1 MGDVEGKTA
10 VITGGASGIGRA
22 LAERFAGEGAR
33 LVLADIEAAAL
44 DETVAQLAA
53 GGAEILGVRC
63 DVADQIQV
71 DALRDAALDRFG
83 SVHFVFNNAGVSGG
97 SAASSPRAILDWVI
111 GVNLVGVVNGVQ
123 TFLPGLLSQGR
134 GHIINTA
141 SVAGFAGVPG
151 MGPYCATKAAVVS
164 LSESLHHELS
174 LQGSAVRCSVLCPG
188 FVQTQIHRSD
198 RNLPE
203 DLTAWADTEEAKFL
217 GEMARQAVES
227 GAEVSVVVDAVFD
240 ALDDGR
246 FWILS
251 HERVARAM
259 VSDQLN
265 WITAGVMPRFDLG
278 AAGQAG

>member
-1 MGDVEGKTA
+1 M
-10 VITGGASGIGRA
+10 
-22 LAERFAGEGAR
+22 
-33 LVLADIEAAAL
+33 
-44 DETVAQLAA
+44 
-53 GGAEILGVRC
+53 
-63 DVADQIQV
+63 
-71 DALRDAALDRFG
+71 
-83 SVHFVFNNAGVSGG
+83 
-97 SAASSPRAILDWVI
+97 
-111 GVNLVGVVNGVQ
+111 
-123 TFLPGLLSQGR
+123 
-134 GHIINTA
+134 
-141 SVAGFAGVPG
+141 
-151 MGPYCATKAAVVS
+151 
-164 LSESLHHELS
+164 
-174 LQGSAVRCSVLCPG
+174 LCPG